1 MVYRKITIIPL
12 PGSAGPRM
20 AVHGNINRAHKG
32 LRPRFHA
39 TIRVVPSCVFY
50 SSSMTQASPDQLD
63 ISGCASEPI
72 RTPGS
77 IQPHGFMLTLSPA
90 LAVLQASANIAHHA
104 GLQAQDVIGRQ
115 LADVIGAAAMGPLA
129 HELGNG
135 TLGQRPAY
143 LGTVTLDN
151 GRHFDVLGHLWDDL
165 TIVEFEAVD
174 RAQPADFRHLYPLI
188 TDFLA
193 RVNEHASIP
202 ALTDLAARHVRS
214 VTGYGRVMVYQFDPS
229 GHGRV
234 VAESKAP
241 DYDSYLGQSF
251 PASDIPAQAR
261 ALYALSPIRLIQDA
275 DYAPAALVPDANPST
290 GQRNDLSFAALR
302 SVSPVHLQYM
312 RNMGTLASMSVSLM
326 VKGQLWGMISCHNA
340 QPCPVSV
347 EKRTACEQL
356 GQILALCV
364 ESREDAAE
372 LQFRLDVRRI
382 MVEMLGQ
389 LTRGAD
395 FVDNLGNVF
404 PELLRFA
411 RAGGVAIVA
420 DDRVLTY
427 GDAPDADAV
436 RDLAGWLAVRG
447 HTEVFHTDCLA
458 DAYPAAHAFTRN
470 ASGLL
475 ALPIS
480 RIHQHYLLWF
490 RPELVRTV
498 EWAGN
503 PYEKAAAPGAPA
515 SLSPRQSFATWR
527 ETVHGRSLPWHAAE
541 IELTV
546 EFRSALLGIA
556 LERAE
561 QMAELAEELGRANKE
576 LEAFSYSVSHDLR
589 APLRHIV
596 GFSDLLLETSG
607 SEDAGMRLRFLKNIK
622 ESARLAGKLVDDLL
636 SFSQM
641 GRAALRPSRVDM
653 LELVHGCIDKLDL
666 EIGQRR
672 VDWHLEKL
680 PVITAD
686 ASFLHLA
693 MFNLLSNAVKFTAGQ
708 DPAVIRVWCDD
719 TPAQTVFHV
728 ADNGV
733 GFNMDYV
740 HKLFGVFQR
749 LHRME
754 DFQGTGIGLAN
765 VRRIIERHSGRV
777 WADSIQGEGATFS
790 FTLPK

>member
-1 MVYRKITIIPL
+1 MTQPL
-12 PGSAGPRM
+12 PD
-20 AVHGNINRAHKG
+20 H
-32 LRPRFHA
+32 
-39 TIRVVPSCVFY
+39 
-50 SSSMTQASPDQLD
+50 LD
-63 ISGCASEPI
+63 IAGCDKEPI

-90 LAVLQASANIAHHA
+90 LEVLQASANLAHWT
-104 GLQAQDVIGRQ
+104 GVDVQAVLGR
-115 LADVIGAAAMGPLA
+115 PLA
-129 HELGNG
+129 EAIGEAASERLALELGSG
-135 TLGQRPAY
+135 TLGQRPGY
-143 LGTVTLDN
+143 LGTVTLAN
-151 GRHFDVLGHLWDDL
+151 GRHFDVLGHAWDGL
-165 TIVEFEAVD
+165 IIAEFETVE
-174 RAQPADFRHLYPLI
+174 RAQPAEFRHLYPLI

-202 ALTDLAARHVRS
+202 ALSDLAARHVRS

-261 ALYALSPIRLIQDA
+261 ELYTLSPIRLIQDA
-275 DYAPAALVPDANPST
+275 NYEAAPLVPGANPVT
-290 GQRNDLSFAALR
+290 GSRNDLSFAALR

-312 RNMGTLASMSVSLM
+312 RNMGTLASMSVSLI
-326 VKGQLWGMISCHNA
+326 VKGKLWGLISCHNA
-340 QPCPVSV
+340 EPCPVSV

-356 GQILALCV
+356 GQILSLCI
-364 ESREDAAE
+364 ETREDGAE

-382 MVEMLGQ
+382 MVEMLGH
-389 LTRGAD
+389 LTKGAD
-395 FVDNLGNVF
+395 FLDNLSGVF

-411 RAGGVAIVA
+411 RAGGVAVVV
-420 DDRVLTY
+420 DDRILTY
-427 GDAPDADAV
+427 GDTPDDKAIRA
-436 RDLAGWLAVRG
+436 LSTWLAVHG
-447 HTEVFHTDCLA
+447 HTELFHTNHLA
-458 DAYPAAHAFTRN
+458 GAYPPASALTGV

-490 RPELVRTV
+490 RPELVQTV

-503 PYEKAAAPGAPA
+503 PHEKQAPPGAPTQ
-515 SLSPRQSFATWR
+515 LSPRQSFAAWR
-527 ETVHGRSLPWHAAE
+527 ETIHGHSLPWHAAE
-541 IELTV
+541 IELAI

-561 QMAELAEELGRANKE
+561 QMAELAEELTRANKE

-596 GFSDLLLETSG
+596 GFSDLLIEAAG
-607 SEDAGMRLRFLKNIK
+607 SEDAAMRERFLKNIK
-622 ESARLAGKLVDDLL
+622 QSARLAGKLVDDLL

-641 GRAALRPSRVDM
+641 GRAALRPTQVDM
-653 LELVHGCIDKLDL
+653 TELVSGCIDKLDL
-666 EIGQRR
+666 EIGQRKI
-672 VDWHLEKL
+672 DWHIDRL
-680 PVITAD
+680 PTVCAD
-686 ASFLHLA
+686 PSFLHLA
-693 MFNLLSNAVKFTAGQ
+693 MFNLLSNAVKFTGEREQ
-708 DPAVIRVWCDD
+708 AVIRVWHED
-719 TPAQTVFHV
+719 AGHEYLFHV
-728 ADNGV
+728 ADNGA

-765 VRRIIERHSGRV
+765 VRRIVERHNGRV
-777 WADSIQGEGATFS
+777 WANSTPGEGATFS
-790 FTLPK
+790 FSLPKQDPSK

>member
-1 MVYRKITIIPL
+1 MTQPL
-12 PGSAGPRM
+12 PD
-20 AVHGNINRAHKG
+20 H
-32 LRPRFHA
+32 
-39 TIRVVPSCVFY
+39 
-50 SSSMTQASPDQLD
+50 LD
-63 ISGCASEPI
+63 IAGCDKEPI

-90 LAVLQASANIAHHA
+90 LEVLQASANLAHWS
-104 GLQAQDVIGRQ
+104 GVDVQAVLGR
-115 LADVIGAAAMGPLA
+115 PLA
-129 HELGNG
+129 EAIGEAASERLALELGSG
-135 TLGQRPAY
+135 TLGQRPGY
-143 LGTVTLDN
+143 LGTVTLAN
-151 GRHFDVLGHLWDDL
+151 GRHFDVLGHAWDGL
-165 TIVEFEAVD
+165 IIAEFETVE
-174 RAQPADFRHLYPLI
+174 RAQPAEFRHLYPLI

-202 ALTDLAARHVRS
+202 ALSDLAARHVRS

-261 ALYALSPIRLIQDA
+261 ELYTLSPIRLIQDA
-275 DYAPAALVPDANPST
+275 NYEAAPLVPGANPVT
-290 GQRNDLSFAALR
+290 GSRNDLSFAALR

-312 RNMGTLASMSVSLM
+312 CNMGTLASMSVSLI
-326 VKGQLWGMISCHNA
+326 VKGKLWGLISCHNA
-340 QPCPVSV
+340 EPCPVSV

-356 GQILALCV
+356 GQILSLCI
-364 ESREDAAE
+364 ETREDGAE

-382 MVEMLGQ
+382 MVEMLGH
-389 LTRGAD
+389 LTKGAD
-395 FVDNLGNVF
+395 FLDNLSGVF

-411 RAGGVAIVA
+411 RAGGVAVVV
-420 DDRVLTY
+420 DDRILTY
-427 GDAPDADAV
+427 GDTPDDTAIRA
-436 RDLAGWLAVRG
+436 LSTWLAVHG
-447 HTEVFHTDCLA
+447 HTELFHTNHLA
-458 DAYPAAHAFTRN
+458 GVYPPASALTGV

-490 RPELVRTV
+490 RPELVQTV

-503 PYEKAAAPGAPA
+503 PHEKQAPQGAPTQ
-515 SLSPRQSFATWR
+515 LSPRQSFAAWR
-527 ETVHGRSLPWHAAE
+527 ETIHGHSLPWHAAE
-541 IELTV
+541 IELAV

-561 QMAELAEELGRANKE
+561 QMAELAEELTRANKE

-596 GFSDLLLETSG
+596 GFSDLLIEAAG
-607 SEDAGMRLRFLKNIK
+607 SEDAAMRERFLKNIK
-622 ESARLAGKLVDDLL
+622 QSARLAGKLVDDLL

-641 GRAALRPSRVDM
+641 GRAALRPTQVDM
-653 LELVHGCIDKLDL
+653 TELVSGCIDKLDL
-666 EIGQRR
+666 EIGQRKI
-672 VDWHLEKL
+672 DWHIDRL
-680 PVITAD
+680 PTVCAD
-686 ASFLHLA
+686 PSFLHLA
-693 MFNLLSNAVKFTAGQ
+693 MFNLMSNAVKFTGEREQ
-708 DPAVIRVWCDD
+708 AVIRVWHED
-719 TPAQTVFHV
+719 AGHEYLFHV
-728 ADNGV
+728 ADNGA

-765 VRRIIERHSGRV
+765 VRRIVERHNGRV
-777 WADSIQGEGATFS
+777 WANSTPGEGATFS
-790 FTLPK
+790 FSLPKQDSSN

>member
-1 MVYRKITIIPL
+1 
-12 PGSAGPRM
+12 
-20 AVHGNINRAHKG
+20 
-32 LRPRFHA
+32 
-39 TIRVVPSCVFY
+39 
-50 SSSMTQASPDQLD
+50 MTQASPDQLD

-90 LAVLQASANIAHHA
+90 LVVQQASANLDHYTGHA
-104 GLQAQDVIGRQ
+104 AEAVLGHP
-115 LADVIGAAAMGPLA
+115 LADVIGAAAYERLA
-129 HELGNG
+129 LELDGGALGN
-135 TLGQRPAY
+135 RPMY
-143 LGTVTLDN
+143 LGTTTVAN
-151 GRHFDVLGHLWDDL
+151 GRHFDVLAHAWDGV
-165 TIVEFEAVD
+165 IIAEFEAVN
-174 RAQPADFRHLYPLI
+174 RAHPADFRHLYPLI
-188 TDFLA
+188 SDFLA
-193 RVNEHASIP
+193 RVSEHASIP

-214 VTGYGRVMVYQFDPS
+214 VTGFGRVMVYRFDPS

-234 VAESKAP
+234 VAEARAP
-241 DYDSYLGQSF
+241 EYDSYLGQSF
-251 PASDIPAQAR
+251 PASDIPPQAR

-275 DYAPAALVPDANPST
+275 DYEAAALVPGDNPAT
-290 GQRNDLSFAALR
+290 GERNDLSFAALR

-312 RNMGTLASMSVSLM
+312 RNMGTLASMSVSLI
-326 VKGQLWGMISCHNA
+326 VKGKLWGLISCHNA
-340 QPCPVSV
+340 SPCPVPV

-356 GQILALCV
+356 GQILALCI

-382 MVEMLGQ
+382 MVELLGH
-389 LTRGAD
+389 LTKGAD
-395 FVDNLGNVF
+395 FVENLSGVF

-411 RAGGVAIVA
+411 RAGGVAIVV

-427 GDAPDADAV
+427 GDTPDADAV
-436 RDLAGWLAVRG
+436 RALSNWLAVHG
-447 HTEVFHTDCLA
+447 HTEVFHTDHLA
-458 DAYPAAHAFTRN
+458 DVYAPARGMTRN

-490 RPELVRTV
+490 RPELVQTV
-498 EWAGN
+498 DWAGN
-503 PYEKAAAPGAPA
+503 PYEKAAAPGAPT
-515 SLSPRQSFATWR
+515 SLSPRQSFAAWR
-527 ETVHGRSLPWHAAE
+527 ETIHGHSLPWHAAE

-596 GFSDLLLETSG
+596 GFSDLLIESAG
-607 SEDAGMRLRFLKNIK
+607 SEDTGMRARFLKNIK
-622 ESARLAGKLVDDLL
+622 DSARLAGKLVDDLL

-641 GRAALRPSRVDM
+641 GRAALRPADVDM
-653 LELVHGCIDKLDL
+653 TELVNGCIDKLGID
-666 EIGQRR
+666 IGQRR
-672 VDWHLEKL
+672 IDWHIDHL
-680 PVITAD
+680 PTVRAD
-686 ASFLHLA
+686 PAFLHLA
-693 MFNLLSNAVKFTAGQ
+693 MFNLLSNAVKFTTGR
-708 DPAVIRVWCDD
+708 DPAVIRIWSDEQPD
-719 TPAQTVFHV
+719 AHVFHV
-728 ADNGV
+728 ADNGA

-765 VRRIIERHSGRV
+765 VRRIVERHNGRV
-777 WADSIQGEGATFS
+777 WAESTPGSGATFS
-790 FTLPK
+790 FSIPKQTT